1 MGRGWSVSKHEATVG
16 KPAIE
21 LSLSIAS
28 LAPRTSPKISPPPTL
43 ELLKELLVKLEEKER
58 EVWLSEQK
66 KEEECKNRIES
77 KPPGAEIT
85 EEEGIE
91 EG

>member
-1 MGRGWSVSKHEATVG
+1 MKTDKEPTVQRILG
-16 KPAIE
+16 DCW
-21 LSLSIAS
+21 
-28 LAPRTSPKISPPPTL
+28 
-43 ELLKELLVKLEEKER
+43 KEVAEKYINKLEEKER

-66 KEEECKNRIES
+66 KEEECKNRMES